1 MLRLITKFSNKY
13 PKVFPMNKRRG
24 FLQTV
29 AGIAGMGSGGAVTT
43 PWLLAS
49 TGALVSQPAA
59 AESGG
64 GQIGKA
70 EGQTQTAAEFSSKL
84 RFEDIPVDVVQI
96 AKASI
101 IDSLATQIYGAQLPW
116 SKMIAHYV
124 MANQCGGKSRIMG
137 MRNALTSAPYAA
149 LCNGAFAHAFELD
162 NLTKPN
168 SGSHPGAT
176 VLTAALAT
184 AQNQSKTVSGKDLLT
199 AFVAGTEIMIRVG
212 RATQHSQEVHG
223 FHAPGTTG
231 PFGAA
236 VGSSRILN
244 LSAQQTQ
251 MAIAIAASTT
261 SGLLEFAKAG
271 NGGMVKRL
279 HLGRAAESGVMA
291 ANLASQG
298 FTGPTTALEGEF
310 GFIKVFCR
318 DYDLNQLTL
327 GLGSV
332 WLTKTVMIKRYA
344 CHITAHTPVEAS
356 LKIKDEN
363 KLKGEDIESIEI
375 QTTDRA
381 VRVNNIA
388 QPKDILIGQYSI
400 PFCVALAFYRNPVDP
415 RSFDESAIKDSNIMG
430 LAKRVQMRALPPPG
444 NSSDMSSI
452 VTVRLKDG
460 RSFTEEISAF
470 LGTPERPMGHAE
482 LRDKFLMLT
491 SDDGKAKTQETFIRL
506 LNLENEKSV
515 NWIGA

>member
-1 MLRLITKFSNKY
+1 
-13 PKVFPMNKRRG
+13 MNNRRG

-29 AGIAGMGSGGAVTT
+29 AGIAGVGGSVAVRA
-43 PWLLAS
+43 PWMVAG
-49 TGALVSQPAA
+49 TGALAYAAAA
-59 AESGG
+59 AEGSS

-70 EGQTQTAAEFSSKL
+70 EGQTQTVAEFSNRL
-84 RFEDIPVDVVQI
+84 RFEDIPGDVIQI

-101 IDSLATQIYGAQLPW
+101 IDSIGTQIYGAQLPW
-116 SKMIAHYV
+116 SKMIAQYV
-124 MANQCGGKSRIMG
+124 LASQCGGKSHIMG
-137 MRNALTSAPYAA
+137 MQNTLTSAPYAA

-184 AQNQSKTVSGKDLLT
+184 AQNQTKPVSGRDLLT

-244 LSAQQTQ
+244 LNAQQTQ

-298 FTGPTTALEGEF
+298 FTGPSTALEGEF

-318 DYDLNQLTL
+318 DYNLNQLTL
-327 GLGSV
+327 GLGTS

-356 LKIKDEN
+356 LKIKDE
-363 KLKGEDIESIEI
+363 KKIKGEDIESIEI

-400 PFCVALAFYRNPVDP
+400 PFCVALSFYRNPVNP
-415 RSFDESAIKDSNIMG
+415 RSFDESAIKDPNIMG
-430 LAKRVQMRALPPPG
+430 LANRVQMRALPPPG
-444 NSSDMSSI
+444 NTSDMSSI

-460 RSFTEEISAF
+460 RSYSEEISAF
-470 LGTPERPMGHAE
+470 LGTPERPMGTTE
-482 LRDKFLMLT
+482 LREKFLMLT
-491 SDDGKAKTQETFIRL
+491 SDEGKTRMQETFLRL
-506 LNLENEKSV
+506 LNLENET
-515 NWIGA
+515 NTRWIGA